1 MSPVAT
7 MYKIKIFLHFG
18 EMVVAMVS
26 LINSA
31 IGGFGLVE

>member
-31 IGGFGLVE
+31 IWLGGVV